1 MADKGPALFNVEE
14 DFEDEAFLSAVV
26 EVESEREPS
35 VREPPMPAMQLL
47 RQTTRCTPRHTREV
61 QGMMLPA
68 DCQRSDRA
76 KENEVPTALAFKSI
90 RPRADSVTCQA
101 AAKRPRVTNLNSEA
115 TPLPSLHTLA
125 VPHYS
130 PLLSQHISDKTA
142 TSAFQD
148 RQGRH
153 SSQLLEHC
161 PPPPTRDSGMMA
173 PCTPTASPVVTNHLV
188 QLVTATSRTPPP
200 SVWNATRARTRHFPG
215 PAGMLPRQI
224 PGRNLDEVLVCTP
237 HTPVHGARAK
247 LPPQE
252 TTHLHPVDG
261 GPLHTAAWTAME
273 EDLGAE
279 EGSPP
284 CFLHTYSV
292 AMVLRKAALK
302 QLPKNK
308 VPCMA
313 VAVKSLSHT
322 SGDAKAVFSDPT
334 GEMLGTIH
342 RRLLEDRQAE
352 LKVGTVLL
360 LKQVGVFSP
369 SHRSHYL
376 NITAN
381 NLLKVYSADGTCW
394 VSSQQSQNPLNDC
407 ELEPCSSANVRCPS
421 FTPLQ
426 TPTEGSSTRW
436 SDWESDDLD
445 SLLGQLPEES
455 MTFQC

>member
-26 EVESEREPS
+26 EVESEREPP
-35 VREPPMPAMQLL
+35 RPAIQLL
-47 RQTTRCTPRHTREV
+47 RQTTRCTPRQTQEV

-68 DCQRSDRA
+68 DCQRSARA
-76 KENEVPTALAFKSI
+76 KENEAPAALAFKSI
-90 RPRADSVTCQA
+90 RHRADAVTCQA
-101 AAKRPRVTNLNSEA
+101 AAKKPRVTNLNSEA
-115 TPLPSLHTLA
+115 TPLPSLHMLA
-125 VPHYS
+125 VPQCS
-130 PLLSQHISDKTA
+130 PLLSQHISVKTA
-142 TSAFQD
+142 TSAVQD
-148 RQGRH
+148 RPGRPPPWH

-161 PPPPTRDSGMMA
+161 PPPPTRDSSMMA

-200 SVWNATRARTRHFPG
+200 SVWSATRANTRHFPG
-215 PAGMLPRQI
+215 PAGMLPRQLT
-224 PGRNLDEVLVCTP
+224 GRNLDEVLVCTP

-261 GPLHTAAWTAME
+261 GSLHTAAWTAMK

-279 EGSPP
+279 EGSSP

-292 AMVLRKAALK
+292 VMVLRKAALK

-342 RRLLEDRQAE
+342 RQLLEDRQAE

-381 NLLKVYSADGTCW
+381 NLLKIYSADGTCW
-394 VSSQQSQNPLNDC
+394 VSSQQSQNPRSNW
-407 ELEPCSSANVRCPS
+407 ESEPCSSASVGCPS
-421 FTPLQ
+421 LTPLQ
-426 TPTEGSSTRW
+426 MPAEGSSTRW
-436 SDWESDDLD
+436 SDWES
-445 SLLGQLPEES
+445 GE
-455 MTFQC
+455 

>member
-26 EVESEREPS
+26 EVESEREPP
-35 VREPPMPAMQLL
+35 RPAIQLL
-47 RQTTRCTPRHTREV
+47 RQTTRCTPRQTQEV

-68 DCQRSDRA
+68 DCQRSARA
-76 KENEVPTALAFKSI
+76 KENEAPAALAFKSI
-90 RPRADSVTCQA
+90 RHRADAVTCQA
-101 AAKRPRVTNLNSEA
+101 AAKKPRVTNLNSEA
-115 TPLPSLHTLA
+115 TPLPSLHMLA
-125 VPHYS
+125 VPQCS
-130 PLLSQHISDKTA
+130 PLLSQHISVKTA
-142 TSAFQD
+142 TSAVQD
-148 RQGRH
+148 RPGRPPPWH

-161 PPPPTRDSGMMA
+161 PPPPTRDSSMMA

-200 SVWNATRARTRHFPG
+200 SVWSATRANTRHFPG
-215 PAGMLPRQI
+215 PAGMLPRQLT
-224 PGRNLDEVLVCTP
+224 GRNLDEVLVCTP

-247 LPPQE
+247 LPPQ
-252 TTHLHPVDG
+252 
-261 GPLHTAAWTAME
+261 
-273 EDLGAE
+273 
-279 EGSPP
+279 
-284 CFLHTYSV
+284 
-292 AMVLRKAALK
+292 AALK

-342 RRLLEDRQAE
+342 RQLLEDRQAE

-381 NLLKVYSADGTCW
+381 NLLKIYSADGTCW
-394 VSSQQSQNPLNDC
+394 VSSQQSQNPRSNW
-407 ELEPCSSANVRCPS
+407 ESEPCSSASVGCPS
-421 FTPLQ
+421 LTPLQ
-426 TPTEGSSTRW
+426 MPAEGSSTRW

-445 SLLGQLPEES
+445 GLLGQLPEES